1 MCCTLSKRRWKVAR
15 ARARARVHFSCGFFL
30 LCVGVLR
37 VSAVCVGLLAGVG
50 GEVPACA
57 VAAVTS
63 SCVFSNLFC
72 VKARTGAQPS
82 SSCTLLLCRIR
93 TVARIPSAM
102 AGEYFSTFSCLF
114 SFMR

>member
-1 MCCTLSKRRWKVAR
+1 MCCTLSR

-30 LCVGVLR
+30 LCTRVLR

-50 GEVPACA
+50 GEVPVRT

-82 SSCTLLLCRIR
+82 SSCTLLLCRIQ

-102 AGEYFSTFSCLF
+102 VGEYFSTFSCLF

>member
-1 MCCTLSKRRWKVAR
+1 M
-15 ARARARVHFSCGFFL
+15 RARARVHFSCGFFL
-30 LCVGVLR
+30 LCAGVLR

-50 GEVPACA
+50 GEVPVRA

-82 SSCTLLLCRIR
+82 SSRTLLLCRIR
-93 TVARIPSAM
+93 RVAHISSAM